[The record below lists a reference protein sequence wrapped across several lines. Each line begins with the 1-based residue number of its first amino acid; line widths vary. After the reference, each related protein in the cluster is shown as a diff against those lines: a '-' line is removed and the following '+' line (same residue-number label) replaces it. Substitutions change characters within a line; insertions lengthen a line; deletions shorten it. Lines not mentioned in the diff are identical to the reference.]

1 MGRHIGVSKSRFPL
15 INKVGARA
23 LMALIRVKA
32 ERRSMVRSALVSGL
46 CMAFCHTA
54 ARLMQR
60 NPHPGATSRLTHTGA
75 KAVDHLVAHDTA
87 AHRYGIPTTEPTLE
101 GAAT

>member
-1 MGRHIGVSKSRFPL
+1 
-15 INKVGARA
+15 
-23 LMALIRVKA
+23 
-32 ERRSMVRSALVSGL
+32 
-46 CMAFCHTA
+46 
-54 ARLMQR
+54 MQR

-75 KAVDHLVAHDTA
+75 KAVDQLVAHDTA